1 MNEAEIEAIKAEQ
14 RAAAHKRRGQM
25 HAQER
30 AEASLA
36 ATRHFFDAEVLE
48 GKEVVAGYWPIRD
61 ELDIR
66 PIIIRLM
73 DAGQAVCLP
82 VVLGDEAPLEL
93 RLWQP
98 SAPLYPAGFG
108 TLAPEDGAPLSVPD
122 IILMPLLGFDRSG
135 TRLGYGGGYYDRTLA
150 TLDRRPRLVGFA
162 FSCQQFEEI
171 PREPH
176 DVPLDMIVT
185 ELGVRQFAQR
195 DDAS

>member
-1 MNEAEIEAIKAEQ
+1 MSEAEAELVKADQ
-14 RAAAHKRRGQM
+14 RIVAHKRRRQM

-36 ATRHFFDAEVLE
+36 ATRHFFDADVL
-48 GKEVVAGYWPIRD
+48 GGREVVAGYWPIRD
-61 ELDIR
+61 ELDVR

-98 SAPLYPAGFG
+98 SAPLYPSGFG
-108 TLAPEDGAPLSVPD
+108 TLAPEDGAPLATPD
-122 IILMPLLGFDRSG
+122 VILMPLLGFDRRG

-150 TLDRRPRLVGFA
+150 MLDKRPVLVGFA
-162 FSCQQFEEI
+162 FACQQFEDI

-185 ELGVRQFAQR
+185 ELGVRQFARQ
-195 DDAS
+195 DETT